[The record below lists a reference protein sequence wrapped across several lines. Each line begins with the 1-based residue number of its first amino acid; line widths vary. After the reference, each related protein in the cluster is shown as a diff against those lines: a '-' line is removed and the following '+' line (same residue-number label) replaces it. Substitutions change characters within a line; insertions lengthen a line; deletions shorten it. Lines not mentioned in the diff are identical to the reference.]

1 MLFNSYI
8 FILIF
13 IPLCLLGYFLL
24 NSFKR
29 YIPAQFVLFG
39 MSLWFYGYFN
49 YRYLLIIIASI
60 LINYGIYVSIGKL
73 RDKNKSAKALM
84 ILGVAVNLG
93 ILGFFKYTDFFLS
106 TINQVFKSNIPLLK
120 IVLPLGISFFTFQQI
135 SFIVDAYRG
144 NVGKYKFIYYA
155 SFVAFFP
162 QLIAGPIVTHD
173 ELITQFTD
181 ESRKKFS
188 FDSLVKG
195 IFLFTIGLSKKVLI
209 ADVLGAVVNYGYVAP
224 ERLNSGS
231 AWIVI
236 LAYTLQIYF
245 DFSGYCDMAV
255 GLGKMF
261 NIDLPFNFNSP
272 YLSATITGFWDRWH
286 MTLTRFFT
294 KYVYIPL
301 GGNRK
306 GRIRTYLNIFI
317 VFLLSGFWHGAG
329 FTFILWGVMHGVFVI
344 VTRIIK
350 DIFKIHDKENESAEN
365 KSIPVFLKILGLG
378 ASGLLTF
385 IFVNITWVFFRAESI
400 PAAFNILRTA
410 FSFKFAPVDPIIL
423 NAFRTPELVQLM
435 AFANIEEK
443 FPNIIPIGFML
454 VSTAI
459 AFIPFNSKKMFEK
472 FKPNALTL
480 IFTIIFFIWSFLS
493 LSGVSTFLYFNF

>member
-29 YIPAQFVLFG
+29 YIPAQCVLFG

-73 RDKNKSAKALM
+73 RDKNKSARALM

-93 ILGFFKYTDFFLS
+93 ILGFFKYTDFFL
-106 TINQVFKSNIPLLK
+106 TTVNQVFRSNIPLLR

-181 ESRKKFS
+181 ESKKKFN
-188 FDSLVKG
+188 FDNLVKG

-261 NIDLPFNFNSP
+261 NIDIPFNFNSP
-272 YLSATITGFWDRWH
+272 YLSTSITEFWDRWH

-306 GRIRTYLNIFI
+306 GLARTCLNIFI

-329 FTFILWGVMHGVFVI
+329 WTFILWGVLHGLFSI
-344 VTRIIK
+344 ITRLFK
-350 DIFKIHDKENESAEN
+350 KQDKIHIK
-365 KSIPVFLKILGLG
+365 PTGLII
-378 ASGLLTF
+378 TF

-400 PAAFNILRTA
+400 PVALDIIKTA
-410 FSFKFAPVDPIIL
+410 FSFKFAPIDPIIL
-423 NAFRTPELVQLM
+423 NAFRTPELVQLL
-435 AFANIEEK
+435 AFADIEEK
-443 FPNIIPIGFML
+443 LPNIIPIGFML

-472 FKPNALTL
+472 FKPNTLTL
-480 IFTIIFFIWSFLS
+480 IFTILFFIWSFLS

>member
-13 IPLCLLGYFLL
+13 IPLCLLGYYLF
-24 NSFKR
+24 NYFKLR
-29 YIPAQFVLFG
+29 LPAQIVLLG

-49 YRYLLIIIASI
+49 YRYLPIIIASI
-60 LINYGIYVSIGKL
+60 LINYFFYVFIGKE
-73 RDKNKSAKALM
+73 RDKGKSAKALM
-84 ILGVAVNLG
+84 IIGVIINLG
-93 ILGFFKYTDFFLS
+93 ILGFFKYTDFFID
-106 TINQVFKSNIPLLK
+106 TVNQIFKSNIPLLK

-144 NVGKYKFIYYA
+144 QVGKYKFIYYA

-173 ELITQFTD
+173 ELIGQFMD
-181 ESRKKFS
+181 ENKKKFN
-188 FDSLVKG
+188 FDNLVKG
-195 IFLFTIGLSKKVLI
+195 IYLFTIGLSKKVLI

-236 LAYTLQIYF
+236 LCYTLQIYF

-261 NIDLPFNFNSP
+261 NIDLPFNFDSP
-272 YLSATITGFWDRWH
+272 YKSTSITEFWDRWH

-294 KYVYIPL
+294 RYIYIPL

-306 GRIRTYLNIFI
+306 GLARTCLNIFI

-329 FTFILWGVMHGVFVI
+329 YNFILWGVLHGVFSI
-344 VTRIIK
+344 VTRLFKSRVKIK
-350 DIFKIHDKENESAEN
+350 
-365 KSIPVFLKILGLG
+365 IPPLGL
-378 ASGLLTF
+378 LITF
-385 IFVNITWVFFRAESI
+385 LFVNITWVFFRADSI
-400 PAAFNILRTA
+400 PLALSVLKTA
-410 FSFKFAPVDPIIL
+410 FSFKFAPIDPIII
-423 NAFRTPELVQLM
+423 NAFRTPELTQLL
-435 AFANIEEK
+435 AFVDLEEK
-443 FPNIIPIGFML
+443 LPNIIPFGFL
-454 VSTAI
+454 YVSTAI
-459 AFIPFNSKKMFEK
+459 ALLPCNSKKMFEK
-472 FKPNALTL
+472 FKPNVLTL
-480 IFTIIFFIWSFLS
+480 IFTTILFIWSFLS

>member
-13 IPLCLLGYFLL
+13 IPLCLLGYYLF
-24 NSFKR
+24 NSFKLR
-29 YIPAQFVLFG
+29 LPAQIVLLG

-49 YRYLLIIIASI
+49 YRYLPIIIASI
-60 LINYGIYVSIGKL
+60 LINYFFYVFIGKE
-73 RDKNKSAKALM
+73 RDKGKSAKALM
-84 ILGVAVNLG
+84 IIGVIINLG
-93 ILGFFKYTDFFLS
+93 ILGFFKYTDFFID
-106 TINQVFKSNIPLLK
+106 TVNQIFKSNIPLLK

-144 NVGKYKFIYYA
+144 QVGKYKFIYYA

-173 ELITQFTD
+173 ELIGQFMD
-181 ESRKKFS
+181 ENKKKFN
-188 FDSLVKG
+188 FDNLVKG
-195 IFLFTIGLSKKVLI
+195 IYLFTIGLSKKVLI

-236 LAYTLQIYF
+236 LCYTLQIYF

-261 NIDLPFNFNSP
+261 NIDLPFNFDSP
-272 YLSATITGFWDRWH
+272 YKSTSITEFWDRWH

-294 KYVYIPL
+294 RYIYIPL

-306 GRIRTYLNIFI
+306 GLARTCLNIFI

-329 FTFILWGVMHGVFVI
+329 YNFILWGVLHGVFSI
-344 VTRIIK
+344 VTRLFKSRVKIK
-350 DIFKIHDKENESAEN
+350 
-365 KSIPVFLKILGLG
+365 IPPLGL
-378 ASGLLTF
+378 LITF
-385 IFVNITWVFFRAESI
+385 LFVNITWVFFRADSI
-400 PAAFNILRTA
+400 PLALSVLKTA
-410 FSFKFAPVDPIIL
+410 FSFKFAPIDPIII
-423 NAFRTPELVQLM
+423 NAFRTPELTQLL
-435 AFANIEEK
+435 AFVDLEEK
-443 FPNIIPIGFML
+443 LPNIIPFGFL
-454 VSTAI
+454 YVSTAI
-459 AFIPFNSKKMFEK
+459 ALLPCNSKKMFEK
-472 FKPNALTL
+472 FKPNVLTL
-480 IFTIIFFIWSFLS
+480 IFTTILFIWSFLS